1 MKKIFYIAPMLLLIG
16 MIVCLKPAHDNVWDP
31 DNPNKATIKGTVFG
45 MNDLPVSNAEI
56 QLLQDTLVIY
66 DTTSGADGYYEI
78 SNIDPGFYKLVAYAP
93 HYVRFE
99 DCELESLPAETIA
112 VHDIWFNTQY
122 YCFEEETPGTTQPF
136 GFDTVSGTWAVIQD
150 GSQPENH
157 STPNVYHGEK
167 NAVRP
172 ALAILKNSGPDFHLD
187 AKFKLLSSSATG
199 WMIGAVFGYHSDTM
213 NFYFVSV
220 THSGIGLHKWI
231 NGIDSLIQALPHT
244 TLPET
249 WYDLTVQMCGQ
260 DIYVNVDGAEMNC
273 TDPNP
278 YTGKAG
284 FWVVN
289 PSGPAMV
296 NFDDVYIGR

>member
-1 MKKIFYIAPMLLLIG
+1 
-16 MIVCLKPAHDNVWDP
+16 
-31 DNPNKATIKGTVFG
+31 
-45 MNDLPVSNAEI
+45 
-56 QLLQDTLVIY
+56 
-66 DTTSGADGYYEI
+66 
-78 SNIDPGFYKLVAYAP
+78 
-93 HYVRFE
+93 
-99 DCELESLPAETIA
+99 
-112 VHDIWFNTQY
+112 
-122 YCFEEETPGTTQPF
+122 
-136 GFDTVSGTWAVIQD
+136 VIQD